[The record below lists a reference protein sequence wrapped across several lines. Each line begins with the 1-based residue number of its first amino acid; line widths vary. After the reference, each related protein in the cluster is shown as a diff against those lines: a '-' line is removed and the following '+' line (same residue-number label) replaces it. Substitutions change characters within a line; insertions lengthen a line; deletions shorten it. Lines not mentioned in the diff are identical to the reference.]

1 MILEERLYS
10 LKVPN
15 IAPFLDLVE
24 RRGMPIA
31 RRVLGGPLGY
41 FTTEVGDLGQVIHLW
56 AYESHADREMRLA
69 AIFKDPGW
77 LAFIADVLPLIERM
91 ETRILRPA
99 AFSPLTMDAVR
110 AMNAR

>member
-1 MILEERLYS
+1 
-10 LKVPN
+10 
-15 IAPFLDLVE
+15 
-24 RRGMPIA
+24 
-31 RRVLGGPLGY
+31 
-41 FTTEVGDLGQVIHLW
+41 
-56 AYESHADREMRLA
+56 MRLA